1 MCFTVYSNEIIKEE
15 AWAPFMQSAVVF
27 GRCHLIENQDVI
39 FTLLKQLSMKYYP
52 DESIFNDEMAV
63 SGKAVKMYEI
73 DIEQFRKNKIC
84 INEEV

>member
-1 MCFTVYSNEIIKEE
+1 
-15 AWAPFMQSAVVF
+15 MQSAVVF

-39 FTLLKQLSMKYYP
+39 FALLKQLSMKYYP

-73 DIEQFRKNKIC
+73 DIEHLSGK
-84 INEEV
+84 EVQEK